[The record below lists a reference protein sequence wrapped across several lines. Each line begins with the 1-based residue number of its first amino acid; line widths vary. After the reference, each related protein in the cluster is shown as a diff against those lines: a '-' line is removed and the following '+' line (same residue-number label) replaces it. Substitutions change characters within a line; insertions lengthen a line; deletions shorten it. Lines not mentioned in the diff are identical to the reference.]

1 MYVLPI
7 LFLSFHEFIV
17 NGETVLTMRPTP
29 SRLIRVV
36 PRKLLNVSD
45 QKIIARPTPQTTDKL
60 QPTLMD
66 IMMKRK
72 EEAGDSWPANL
83 RLEPQLTS
91 KVFKAVQPGFRSTMR
106 RMTKER

>member
-1 MYVLPI
+1 
-7 LFLSFHEFIV
+7 
-17 NGETVLTMRPTP
+17 MRPTQ

-36 PRKLLNVSD
+36 PRKLLNVSN
-45 QKIIARPTPQTTDKL
+45 QKIVARPTPQTADKL

-66 IMMKRK
+66 IMMKKK
-72 EEAGDSWPANL
+72 EKAGDSWPANL

-91 KVFKAVQPGFRSTMR
+91 KDFKSVQPAFRSTMR

>member
-1 MYVLPI
+1 MP
-7 LFLSFHEFIV
+7 
-17 NGETVLTMRPTP
+17 ETVPTMRPTP
-29 SRLIRVV
+29 TRLIRVV

-45 QKIIARPTPQTTDKL
+45 QKIIARPTPQTADKL

>member
-1 MYVLPI
+1 MYVLSI
-7 LFLSFHEFIV
+7 LFFREYIV
-17 NGETVLTMRPTP
+17 NGETVLAMRPTP

-36 PRKLLNVSD
+36 PRKLLNISD